1 MECYNGDKIYDHVSK
16 EAVLA
21 IKKEIPSEE
30 AILKVSDIFKM
41 LSSPSRLKILYA
53 LRAEKLCVHLIAKI
67 VEMEISAVSHHLKL
81 LKLQNL
87 IKSEKKGKEVYYSL
101 ADKHIISL
109 IDNIY
114 EHIKEKS

>member
-1 MECYNGDKIYDHVSK
+1 MECYNGDKIYDHASK

-53 LRAEKLCVHLIAKI
+53 LRAGKLCVHHIAKI
-67 VEMEISAVSHHLKL
+67 VDMEISAVSHQL
-81 LKLQNL
+81 
-87 IKSEKKGKEVYYSL
+87 
-101 ADKHIISL
+101 
-109 IDNIY
+109 
-114 EHIKEKS
+114 